1 MLHMG
6 ILCMAGHSS
15 GRMREVV
22 MKLWLALPLSALLA
36 IPAQAQDKPKPIAA
50 HPKVDQEK
58 VDKAIQ
64 DGCKYLL
71 GSGGLGSFTHGQ
83 RNQPA
88 AMQSYSEIILLT
100 LLHSG
105 YYAEGDAALQPVID
119 FVTTK
124 PIGSTYTA

>member
-6 ILCMAGHSS
+6 ILCTAGHTE
-15 GRMREVV
+15 GRGRLF
-22 MKLWLALPLSALLA
+22 MKHRLALLVSALLVTA
-36 IPAQAQDKPKPIAA
+36 VAPFDSGLTPLAHGKQDKPKPIAA

-71 GSGGLGSFTHGQ
+71 FSGGMGTFTHGQ

-88 AMQSYSEIILLT
+88 ATQAYAELILLT
-100 LLHSG
+100 L
-105 YYAEGDAALQPVID
+105 
-119 FVTTK
+119 
-124 PIGSTYTA
+124 